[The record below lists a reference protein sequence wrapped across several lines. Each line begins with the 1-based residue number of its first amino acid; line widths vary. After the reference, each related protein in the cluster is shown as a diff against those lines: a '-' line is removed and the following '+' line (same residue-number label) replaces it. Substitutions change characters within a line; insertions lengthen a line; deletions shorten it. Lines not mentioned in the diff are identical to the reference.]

1 MPAPTDD
8 SPPPEPDASE
18 PGASESGASESGAVP
33 SGAAETDAAETDASP
48 TRSRAAWILKAGAI
62 VFAVLGTAMAG
73 WMADKWIRYPQM
85 QASQFD
91 FSAPLWPAAT
101 LFVLVATG
109 AGVALLWKAARRSEA
124 GEDLFAQR
132 HRHSLKEVRR
142 RRRSANE
149 EGGEADSSSNP

>member
-18 PGASESGASESGAVP
+18 PDASEADASVSGAVP
-33 SGAAETDAAETDASP
+33 SGAAPSGAAEADAAP
-48 TRSRAAWILKAGAI
+48 TRSRAARILKAGAI

-101 LFVLVATG
+101 LFVLIATG

>member
-33 SGAAETDAAETDASP
+33 SGAAETDAAEADASP

-73 WMADKWIRYPQM
+73 WMADKWIRYPHM